1 MSNVNPTTATTIE
14 LENIILSNTSSSI
27 RVEKFLKEYATRTD
41 RNEDLRTEMRAGT
54 LEKLRQYEMLF
65 R

>member
-1 MSNVNPTTATTIE
+1 MSNINPTTATTIE
-14 LENIILSNTSSSI
+14 LENIILSNISSSI

>member
-1 MSNVNPTTATTIE
+1 MSNINPITATTIE

>member
-1 MSNVNPTTATTIE
+1 MSNINHTTATTIE
-14 LENIILSNTSSSI
+14 LENIILSNISSSI

>member
-1 MSNVNPTTATTIE
+1 MSTPATATTLE
-14 LENIILSNTSSSI
+14 LETIIMNNEASSI

-41 RNEDLRTEMRAGT
+41 RREELLLEMRAGS
-54 LEKLRQYEMLF
+54 LEKLRQYEMLY

>member
-14 LENIILSNTSSSI
+14 LENIILSNISSSI
-27 RVEKFLKEYATRTD
+27 RVEQFLKEYATRTD